1 VQIFEIQQVLLN
13 EVTKLARINLKHVDV
28 KLGDS
33 ICERGENETVE
44 TGFENVRIFV
54 LHSFLGYSTMLYL
67 YAYTYT
73 VM

>member
-13 EVTKLARINLKHVDV
+13 EVTKLARINLKQVDV

-44 TGFENVRIFV
+44 TGFENVR
-54 LHSFLGYSTMLYL
+54 M
-67 YAYTYT
+67 
-73 VM
+73 